1 MLNKKYRLKKDF
13 QFRYIYRNGKYV
25 KLNAISLVFVK
36 SKTPIIKIGI
46 SVSNK
51 IGKASFRNLIKR
63 RMRECIRAN
72 LHSLMK
78 GYNYIFVANNKFDF
92 SASDFNMISNTITE
106 AIKQASLIITA
117 DKTKTR

>member
-36 SKTPIIKIGI
+36 SKTQLIKIGI

-63 RMRECIRAN
+63 RIRECIRAN
-72 LHSLMK
+72 FQSLIN
-78 GYNYIFVANNKFDF
+78 GYNYIFVANNQFDF
-92 SASDFNMISNTITE
+92 SNSDFNLISNSVIE
-106 AIKQASLIITA
+106 AIKQANNIITA
-117 DKTKTR
+117 DKNRK